1 MQSASPTPFVS
12 EQQQQQQHELQQLRD
27 QLNALTDQ
35 CAQLTAAN
43 TAWQAYHQSQVDALT
58 LKLQSHLT
66 LPEQPASL
74 DTVADHIITQLYQQ
88 QQQCQLL
95 EQDNQQLSQQLLHL
109 QEQEQKHVSRFCH
122 SRQHLIMFVE

>member
-12 EQQQQQQHELQQLRD
+12 EQQQQHELQQLRD
-27 QLNALTDQ
+27 QLNSLTDQ
-35 CAQLTAAN
+35 CSQLTTAN

-74 DTVADHIITQLYQQ
+74 DTVADHIISQLYQQ
-88 QQQCQLL
+88 QQQYQLL
-95 EQDNQQLSQQLLHL
+95 EQDNQQLSQQLVHL
-109 QEQEQKHVSRFCH
+109 QEQKQVSRFFH
-122 SRQHLIMFVE
+122 SRQHLFMLVE